1 MTKKTKN
8 RSENR
13 TVFSILL
20 LALVWSAASGANA
33 LPADPDRPAA
43 PGQTGYLGNTGTAVL
58 EAAEFNFGVV
68 EAGATV
74 EHTFFVKNLGKKKL
88 EIIKVQPSCGCTT
101 AGEWDKQI
109 EPGQTGR
116 VPLRLNTAGFSGG
129 LEKHATI
136 YLSEPGAVPLV
147 ARLRGQVKT
156 NVEIIPPNVYFY
168 LRDPG
173 QQDKKT
179 VRIVSNEKEPLILGN
194 LNNPLKQVR
203 ANLRTVQPGKIYEVE
218 VETRPPLAYGP
229 FYGNLLIPK
238 IKSPG
243 YIAIP
248 VGGNVAE
255 PVAARPKIVY
265 LTKGIQP
272 KVQHRAVQVF
282 SSLGKP
288 LSISEVKVNQPGVN
302 VNVKQLNFLSW
313 VIELEF
319 PQGWSFPTGR
329 LALEFKTDNKEM
341 PRVTVPIQ
349 PESDPDKDK
358 EKPPVSFTPPKV
370 RR

>member
-1 MTKKTKN
+1 MTEKTKIRN
-8 RSENR
+8 ENR
-13 TVFSILL
+13 TGFLILL

-33 LPADPDRPAA
+33 LPAEPDKPAA
-43 PGQTGYLGNTGTAVL
+43 PAQTGYLGNTGTAVL

-74 EHTFFVKNLGKKKL
+74 EHTFLVKNLGKKKL

-101 AGEWDKQI
+101 AAEWDKQI

-129 LEKHATI
+129 IEKHATI
-136 YLSEPGAVPLV
+136 YTSEPGAAPLV

-203 ANLRTVQPGKIYEVE
+203 ASVRTVQPGKIYEVE

-243 YIAIP
+243 YVSIP
-248 VGGNVAE
+248 VAGNVAE
-255 PVAARPKIVY
+255 PVAARPKVIY
-265 LTKGIQP
+265 LPKGMLQKSQRRI
-272 KVQHRAVQVF
+272 VQVF

-288 LSISEVKVNQPGVN
+288 LVISETKVNHPGVS
-302 VNVKQLNFLSW
+302 VAAKQLNLLSW

-319 PQGWSFPTGR
+319 PQGWSFPAGR

-341 PRVTVPIQ
+341 PHLTIPVQ
-349 PESDPDKDK
+349 PESDSDK

-370 RR
+370 YR